1 MERFLYR
8 RVFCWQVSAIC
19 TLIFT
24 ELPACGFRNFSRPE
38 SFPSCRRRRTLCW
51 LAAAAAA
58 MVYAESWLP
67 GLESIKGNFHNLE
80 AMGTSYPLES
90 AYNFLNFEMIGVGIL
105 LIIAY
110 YGLKDYV
117 RISTFTLLYLFL
129 LLICGPIWQPWFE
142 KPAEQVVVAQTEGAK
157 EGENG
162 GGSIRSASRRRT
174 VRPTKI
180 WISGFMLSTARKKY
194 PQGGIP

>member
-1 MERFLYR
+1 MRVSGARTASWSGLGLWNVFFIGEFLLAGFGYLHLNLLQNCLLAAFVIFPIQSRFL
-8 RVFCWQVSAIC
+8 RVV
-19 TLIFT
+19 
-24 ELPACGFRNFSRPE
+24 
-38 SFPSCRRRRTLCW
+38 RTL
-51 LAAAAAA
+51 LAIAAAAA

-80 AMGTSYPLES
+80 AMGTSYLLES

-129 LLICGPIWQPWFE
+129 LICGPIWQPWFE
-142 KPAEQVVVAQTEGAK
+142 KPA
-157 EGENG
+157 
-162 GGSIRSASRRRT
+162 
-174 VRPTKI
+174 
-180 WISGFMLSTARKKY
+180 
-194 PQGGIP
+194 